1 MSITNYELIDLCK
14 FYKIPTHGVYM
25 KDELKHIPAIN
36 GNYFI
41 NLDSSSSGKN
51 GTHWTCLVLNDTL
64 GNVFFDSFGALP
76 SIEVIDFIR
85 RSKLKTYGYNNWI
98 IQDLHSQF
106 CGFFC
111 LAFFIYIKKPLKEQ
125 NFITLS
131 NDFVNMFVDN
141 TKKNDAILKEFF
153 KQLKSNKIVKTILLK

>member
-1 MSITNYELIDLCK
+1 MDLS
-14 FYKIPTHGVYM
+14 
-25 KDELKHIPAIN
+25 
-36 GNYFI
+36 YFKQYI
-41 NLDSSSSGKN
+41 RYR
-51 GTHWTCLVLNDTL
+51 
-64 GNVFFDSFGALP
+64 NVFFDSFGCVPA
-76 SIEVIDFIR
+76 IEVIEFIR
-85 RSKLKTYGYNNWI
+85 RSKLKSYGYNNWI